1 MPAAAIAPLI
11 LVLAVLIGGIVLA
24 RRGGYL
30 AAGGVVVRCNQGHLF
45 STVWIPGASF
55 KAIRLGMVRIQRC
68 PVGDHLAFV
77 TPVRY
82 DELTEEERRIADGN
96 RDGPLP

>member
-1 MPAAAIAPLI
+1 
-11 LVLAVLIGGIVLA
+11 
-24 RRGGYL
+24 
-30 AAGGVVVRCNQGHLF
+30 
-45 STVWIPGASF
+45 
-55 KAIRLGMVRIQRC
+55 MVRIQRC

-82 DELTEEERRIADGN
+82 DELSEEERRIADGN